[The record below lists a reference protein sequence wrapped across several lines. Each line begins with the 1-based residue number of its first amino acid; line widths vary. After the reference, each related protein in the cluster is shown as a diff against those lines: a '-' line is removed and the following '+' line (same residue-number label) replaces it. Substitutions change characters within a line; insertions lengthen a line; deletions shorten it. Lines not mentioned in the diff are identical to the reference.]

1 VLDEVGPYRG
11 WTTRRATTP
20 VFWSPQDGPAHGRSG
35 LSVICAIQGGGKT
48 YAAASTWELEVRMGH
63 LAHVLDPSGLL
74 RRLLELPAMRRT
86 VREIDLQHAASGLLS
101 PWRLVPE
108 PRRDDYA
115 GAAPAVPAPARP
127 GGLAAWDEA
136 NEAAEAAE
144 RDRRRD
150 RVHEAA
156 CAAADE
162 ERRSLAVELL
172 LSRLPAQ
179 LVEDSPD
186 ARIIVRAGVNSVG
199 GAFGTDPWEAVEA
212 IAKEGERGRAIA
224 RIIRD
229 SATARGG
236 RLILPPPSAKEGATD
251 VLAHDPVLIT
261 APNMPVPAANL
272 QRRQWSEDEQLAAG
286 LMRAAAWFLTRAIYL
301 TGQDPKFVDIEEAGD
316 IGGSEA
322 VRGLAQR
329 ASLHT
334 RKSNSALLLS
344 LQNPSRL
351 LDLDPE
357 IGNLIGTMIIGRS
370 EDPGAAA
377 AALRLAGLSTEFAGV
392 VQHLRTGEMLV
403 RDHYGRAATVH
414 WDSEYRAELHEALR
428 SNPPATP
435 TDVDITGVEVLT
447 A

>member
-1 VLDEVGPYRG
+1 
-11 WTTRRATTP
+11 
-20 VFWSPQDGPAHGRSG
+20 
-35 LSVICAIQGGGKT
+35 
-48 YAAASTWELEVRMGH
+48 
-63 LAHVLDPSGLL
+63 
-74 RRLLELPAMRRT
+74 
-86 VREIDLQHAASGLLS
+86 VREIDLQHAASGMLS

-108 PRRDDYA
+108 PVREDYA
-115 GAAPAVPAPARP
+115 PAAPVVPLPVGP
-127 GGLAAWDEA
+127 SHED
-136 NEAAEAAE
+136 AAEWEAE
-144 RDRRRD
+144 RELRRD
-150 RVHEAA
+150 RAYESAR
-156 CAAADE
+156 AAADE

-186 ARIIVRAGVNSVG
+186 ARIIVRAGVNAVG

-212 IAKEGERGRAIA
+212 IGKEGDRGRAIA

-236 RLILPPPSAKEGATD
+236 RLILPPPSAKDGAID

-301 TGQDPKFVDIEEAGD
+301 TGQDHKFVDIEEAGD

-334 RKSNSALLLS
+334 RKSNAALLLS

-357 IGNLIGTMIIGRS
+357 IGNLIGTMMIGRS

-377 AALRLAGLSTEFAGV
+377 AALRLAGLSPEFAGV
-392 VQHLRTGEMLV
+392 VQSLRTGEMLV
-403 RDHYGRAATVH
+403 RDHWGRAATVH
-414 WDSEYRAELHEALR
+414 WDSEYRTALHEALR
-428 SNPPATP
+428 SNPPATS
-435 TDVDITGVEVLT
+435 TDIDITGVEVLT

>member
-1 VLDEVGPYRG
+1 
-11 WTTRRATTP
+11 
-20 VFWSPQDGPAHGRSG
+20 
-35 LSVICAIQGGGKT
+35 
-48 YAAASTWELEVRMGH
+48 
-63 LAHVLDPSGLL
+63 
-74 RRLLELPAMRRT
+74 
-86 VREIDLQHAASGLLS
+86 
-101 PWRLVPE
+101 
-108 PRRDDYA
+108 
-115 GAAPAVPAPARP
+115 
-127 GGLAAWDEA
+127 
-136 NEAAEAAE
+136 
-144 RDRRRD
+144 
-150 RVHEAA
+150 
-156 CAAADE
+156 
-162 ERRSLAVELL
+162 
-172 LSRLPAQ
+172 
-179 LVEDSPD
+179 
-186 ARIIVRAGVNSVG
+186 
-199 GAFGTDPWEAVEA
+199 VEA

-229 SATARGG
+229 SASARGG
-236 RLILPPPSAKEGATD
+236 RLILPPPTAKESATD
-251 VLAHDPVLIT
+251 VLASDPVLIT

-334 RKSNSALLLS
+334 RKSNAALLLS

-357 IGNLIGTMIIGRS
+357 IGNLIGTMMIGRS
-370 EDPGAAA
+370 EDPGAAT
-377 AALRLAGLSTEFAGV
+377 AALRLAGLSPDFAGV

-403 RDHYGRAATVH
+403 RDHHGRAATVH
-414 WDSEYRAELHEALR
+414 WDSEYRGALHEALR

>member
-1 VLDEVGPYRG
+1 M
-11 WTTRRATTP
+11 
-20 VFWSPQDGPAHGRSG
+20 FWSPQDGPAHGRSG

-108 PRRDDYA
+108 PRADDYA
-115 GAAPAVPAPARP
+115 LPAPGPAALPAAGPGSAVVPVPTRP
-127 GGLAAWDEA
+127 GGLAVWDEA
-136 NEAAEAAE
+136 TEAAEAAE
-144 RDRRRD
+144 RRHRRD
-150 RVHEAA
+150 LAYESA

-186 ARIIVRAGVNSVG
+186 ARIIVRAGVNAVG

-212 IAKEGERGRAIA
+212 ISREGDRGKAIA

-229 SATARGG
+229 SASARGG

-357 IGNLIGTMIIGRS
+357 IGNLIGTMMIGRS

-392 VQHLRTGEMLV
+392 VQNLRTGEMLV

-414 WDSEYRAELHEALR
+414 WDSEYRADLHEALR
-428 SNPPATP
+428 SNPPATS